1 MTSLLKSASI
11 LPTLNATE
19 PYEQVKGFAYPDG
32 MPPIP
37 AGVDFPPS

>member
-19 PYEQVKGFAYPDG
+19 PKTVMAAVGVCWASL
-32 MPPIP
+32 IP
-37 AGVDFPPS
+37 SGLAFRC